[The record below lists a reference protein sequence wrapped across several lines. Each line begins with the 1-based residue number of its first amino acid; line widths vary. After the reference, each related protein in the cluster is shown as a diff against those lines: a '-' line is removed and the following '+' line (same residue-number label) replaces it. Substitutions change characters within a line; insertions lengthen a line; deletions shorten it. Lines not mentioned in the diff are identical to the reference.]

1 MQSFSPPDSL
11 ISELE
16 AAVRSR
22 SAEQRVETLRRISD
36 LFLHHADSITST
48 QIEVFDDVFLHLVR
62 QVENKAL
69 AELGIRLAPIDNA
82 PLEVIRH
89 LARHD
94 DVTVAAPVLSESR
107 RLTDSD
113 LIEIA
118 RVQTEGHLLAI
129 SARAQL
135 VPQVTDVLVERGGQ
149 EVVRKVAGNAGA
161 AFSDKGFGILVKR
174 AETDDVLA
182 ATVGTR
188 LDLPSPVLN
197 ELLRK
202 ASETVRARIL
212 ASAPIAAREDIHNAV
227 AAASDDIEQ
236 EATALR
242 DYGPALAAVERLRAR
257 GELDEAVLLEFV
269 QRHRYEETVACL
281 SVLSMAPVE
290 LIERLMQNVR
300 PDGLIVVCK
309 AAELKWPTVSA
320 ILTGRFTH
328 HSIPAQA
335 IQDARAEFLKLT
347 VATAQR
353 VVRFW
358 KVREVTANK
367 ATPSRH

>member
-1 MQSFSPPDSL
+1 MQNFCPSDSL
-11 ISELE
+11 MSELE

-22 SAEQRVETLRRISD
+22 SSEQRVETLRRISD

-48 QIEVFDDVFLHLVR
+48 QVAVFDDVFLHLVR
-62 QVENKAL
+62 QVETKAL

-107 RLTDSD
+107 SLTDND
-113 LIEIA
+113 LVEIA
-118 RVQTEGHLLAI
+118 QAKSQDHLLAI
-129 SARAQL
+129 SARARL

-149 EVVRKVAGNAGA
+149 EVVRKVAGNSGA

-174 AETDDVLA
+174 AESDDVLA

-197 ELLRK
+197 DLLRK
-202 ASETVRARIL
+202 ASEAVRARIL
-212 ASAPIAAREDIHNAV
+212 ASAPIATRDDIRNAI
-227 AAASDDIEQ
+227 AAASDEIEQ
-236 EATALR
+236 EISAPR
-242 DYGPALAAVERLRAR
+242 DYGPALAAIERLRGR
-257 GELDEAVLLEFV
+257 GELDEAVLLDYV
-269 QRHRYEETVACL
+269 QRRRYEEMVACL

-290 LIERLMQNVR
+290 LIERLMQSVR
-300 PDGLIVVCK
+300 PDGLIVACK

-320 ILTGRFTH
+320 ILIGRFTH
-328 HSIPAQA
+328 HSMSAQA
-335 IQDARAEFLKLT
+335 IQDARTEFLKLT

-358 KVREVTANK
+358 NVREVTAK
-367 ATPSRH
+367 QAPALRH